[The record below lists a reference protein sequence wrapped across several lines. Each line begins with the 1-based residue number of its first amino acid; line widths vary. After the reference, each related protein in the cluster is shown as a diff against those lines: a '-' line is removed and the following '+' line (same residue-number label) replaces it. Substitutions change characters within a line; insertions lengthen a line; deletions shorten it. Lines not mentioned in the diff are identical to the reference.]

1 MKKILKALSLLT
13 VPVIF
18 LCAFI
23 TGCKKGKDVE
33 LDNGQIMQDMQTAP
47 LQKAA
52 YEEYSRQA
60 LEEYKNVASQH
71 TVDGEIDTENENV
84 IAAAN
89 KASAKLFAYACYNE
103 RLLDKYVYFSH
114 QEGNTDLGL
123 SGSATALRQEYY
135 LRVNE
140 SGNTCGYR
148 YHYTIKKVTECSGA
162 VALAKSLFESARTR
176 ITDKTNLLYRL
187 EGDNIRLAE
196 EEHEGLGLKMLECD
210 WAVGKD
216 WGKADIEMKKG
227 GFVEPENI
235 KSDIIS
241 HAGEDNVTIRA
252 NVNVLADNAV
262 KKSTVIESDD
272 GSVILVMTMNTDVLN
287 GDEASLKMLRK
298 GNDSG
303 NCVWQ
308 KGEDDDTGLII
319 VCGLWGNGLFRFYT
333 VSETWRGKL
342 NGFTGTVNSTTQ
354 YYYSY
359 SDRDCDMTQYLE
371 MIEKVNR

>member
-148 YHYTIKKVTECSGA
+148 YHYTIKKVTDA
-162 VALAKSLFESARTR
+162 Y
-176 ITDKTNLLYRL
+176 YRQ
-187 EGDNIRLAE
+187 DQS
-196 EEHEGLGLKMLECD
+196 
-210 WAVGKD
+210 
-216 WGKADIEMKKG
+216 
-227 GFVEPENI
+227 FVP
-235 KSDIIS
+235 S
-241 HAGEDNVTIRA
+241 
-252 NVNVLADNAV
+252 
-262 KKSTVIESDD
+262 
-272 GSVILVMTMNTDVLN
+272 
-287 GDEASLKMLRK
+287 
-298 GNDSG
+298 
-303 NCVWQ
+303 
-308 KGEDDDTGLII
+308 
-319 VCGLWGNGLFRFYT
+319 
-333 VSETWRGKL
+333 
-342 NGFTGTVNSTTQ
+342 
-354 YYYSY
+354 
-359 SDRDCDMTQYLE
+359 
-371 MIEKVNR
+371 